1 MLDAVDNRR
10 VVIVYL
16 DSAPENLVPE
26 LGLRVVS
33 ILPER
38 WNGWLRPLGTA
49 DAFGNFLDAW
59 RRNDPN
65 GIWGWATEVGD
76 TLVCSRSDDDDPAD
90 EFPGRWTRFLTVAPF
105 TTSPDGRGWRMLRCN
120 GARRQSPTWLRR
132 RRASNS
138 AIGTATAFPIAPM
151 LRERATGN
159 S

>member
-33 ILPER
+33 VLADR
-38 WNGWLRPLGTA
+38 WNGWLRPLATA

-65 GIWGWATEVGD
+65 GVWGWVTEVD
-76 TLVCSRSDDDDPAD
+76 DVLVCSRSDDDEPAD
-90 EFPGRWTRFLTVAPF
+90 EFPKVGTL
-105 TTSPDGRGWRMLRCN
+105 PDGRAVYDLTGWNWVAGIERD
-120 GARRQSPTWLRR
+120 G
-132 RRASNS
+132 
-138 AIGTATAFPIAPM
+138 
-151 LRERATGN
+151 RERV
-159 S
+159 